1 MPTKKPTANRER
13 VRQMSTLLQELLS
26 ASNEKPFGVA
36 VPREEK
42 GRVGACVCVNPSNGF
57 SCKDPRAIYRGPFF
71 DSTVWQVFEFRIRLL
86 PGSRSDSNFS
96 RLKELSGQGL
106 LFGST
111 LCNLRLYF
119 LRIVHGVLKGS
130 IETEIC
136 RLVSRQRERHLLD
149 RLRLS
154 RRRAGRVRIDI
165 ARDELGSISFGY
177 HDRWPVRAPFSR
189 FTHVPIFWLHA
200 PDVSCA
206 SVREKEALS
215 GSWMSATTSVFKI
228 SDQSKYPR
236 GIGTL
241 YIHCTKVTCRYPK
254 KKSYVAGR

>member
-1 MPTKKPTANRER
+1 M
-13 VRQMSTLLQELLS
+13 
-26 ASNEKPFGVA
+26 
-36 VPREEK
+36 
-42 GRVGACVCVNPSNGF
+42 
-57 SCKDPRAIYRGPFF
+57 
-71 DSTVWQVFEFRIRLL
+71 FEFRIRLL

-111 LCNLRLYF
+111 LCNLRLYS

-136 RLVSRQRERHLLD
+136 RLVSRQRERQDHLLD
-149 RLRLS
+149 RLRFS
-154 RRRAGRVRIDI
+154 RRRARRVRIDI
-165 ARDELGSISFGY
+165 GRDELGSISFGY
-177 HDRWPVRAPFSR
+177 HDRWPVRAPSSR

-241 YIHCTKVTCRYPK
+241 YIHCTKVTCMGPIEK
-254 KKSYVAGR
+254 KLAGRQINAFVPELGITPSGATKQKQVRST